1 VVRISRD
8 QDLPLH
14 FEAVALR
21 APLKVVGWPVGVL
34 TIVAGL
40 TLAGRAGGPLAEAVG
55 AALALVGGTLVVALI
70 RCRRFEV
77 TVGRKLMELR
87 LGPFRRT
94 LPAGSIEAVR
104 VRPATSW
111 RRLFADREA
120 VLRSGIDSRPVIL
133 PTGEPEELREALLG
147 EE

>member
-1 VVRISRD
+1 MVRISRD

-21 APLKVVGWPVGVL
+21 ARLKVVGWPVGLVA
-34 TIVAGL
+34 IVAGV
-40 TLAGRAGGPLAEAVG
+40 TLVGRVGSPLAEAVG
-55 AALALVGGTLVVALI
+55 VVLAMVGGTLVVALI

-77 TVGRKLMELR
+77 TVGRKLVELR

-94 LPAGSIEAVR
+94 LPAGGIQAAR

-120 VLRSGIDSRPVIL
+120 VLRLGIDSRPVIV
-133 PTGEPEELREALLG
+133 PTEESEELCEALLG

>member
-1 VVRISRD
+1 MVRISRD

-21 APLKVVGWPVGVL
+21 APVKVVGWPVGMAAIL
-34 TIVAGL
+34 AGVML
-40 TLAGRAGGPLAEAVG
+40 VGRAGSPLTEAVG
-55 AALALVGGTLVVALI
+55 VVMAVVGGTLVVALI

-77 TVGRKLMELR
+77 TVGRKLVELR
-87 LGPFRRT
+87 FGPFRRT
-94 LPAGSIEAVR
+94 LPAGGIEEAR

-111 RRLFADREA
+111 RSLFADREA
-120 VLRSGIDSRPVIL
+120 VLKLGIDTRPVIV
-133 PTGEPEELREALLG
+133 PTEGPEELCEALLG